1 MVDNVIFTIDVGTRK
16 MAAIVS
22 EKEEDG
28 RLKVI
33 GSSYRVHHDRALIDG
48 QVEDI
53 EETSKHI
60 RLIKEKLEE
69 RLGIKLTK
77 VNLAVAG
84 RGLKSIK
91 VKDGIDISGEEV
103 TADDMKQAVLQ
114 ALSSAQKQFPSAGL
128 VGYSINSYF
137 VDGYMTQNPKYR
149 IGRRLEVEIIA
160 TFLPE
165 QPVYALMK
173 SAELAGL
180 EVSFITLEPIAA
192 ITSTIPPEIRYFHLA
207 LVDIGGGTS
216 DISISKDGKIV
227 GYDVIPIAGDE
238 ITEAL
243 SNRYLLPF
251 TTAERIKIKLTADRE
266 VATRDILGNKVVI
279 TRDEYIETIRPVVDD
294 LTSQIAEKILS
305 LGGDTPRAVILVG
318 GGSRTP
324 LIREMLAE
332 KLSLPLERVGIRF
345 PMGRGFKILPR
356 RLSDPAWAVAVGTTL
371 LAAEHQGVP
380 LIKVTLNGIPI
391 SLFSLTSP
399 TVKEAMARLGL
410 SLKSFY
416 GKPSPGTVITVDDK
430 LVSFP
435 GMMGKPPK
443 ITVSGKEASLDTPLH
458 NGDDI
463 LIIKGENAP
472 IYIPTADEVI
482 NKVAPKVFIDGNPV
496 SIDFTLTDRENT
508 PVSEISDG
516 ETYHLQPR
524 TVEDLIISLQS
535 QYGKLI
541 PESELAPET
550 PLSQIQTIYLKTI
563 KKEHMENISE
573 TQDNMAT
580 DIIHIISSV
589 GNKDIPYTPGDIVA
603 SVLSKVPDMISALMS
618 EGKKITI
625 YINGTKAGY
634 SAPLKAGDTIE
645 LRLE

>member
-1 MVDNVIFTIDVGTRK
+1 MEDIIFTIDVGTRK
-16 MAAIVS
+16 MAAIVAQ
-22 EKEEDG
+22 KEENG
-28 RLKVI
+28 KLKVL

-53 EETSKHI
+53 EETAKHI
-60 RLIKEKLEE
+60 KLIKEKLEE
-69 RLGIKLTK
+69 RLGIKLNK

-91 VKDGIDISGEEV
+91 VKDGIDIVGEEV

-114 ALSSAQKQFPSAGL
+114 ALSTAQKQFPSAGL
-128 VGYSINSYF
+128 VGYSINNYLI
-137 VDGYMTQNPKYR
+137 DGYITHNPKYR
-149 IGRRLEVEIIA
+149 IGRKLEVEIIA

-251 TTAERIKIKLTADRE
+251 TTAERIKIKLSTE
-266 VATRDILGNKVVI
+266 KEISTRDILGNKVYI
-279 TRDEYIETIRPVVDD
+279 TKEEYIDTIKPVVDE

-305 LGGDTPRAVILVG
+305 LGGSAPRAVILVG

-324 LIREMLAE
+324 IIREMLAE

-356 RLSDPAWAVAVGTTL
+356 RLADPAWAVAVGTTL
-371 LAAEHQGVP
+371 LASEHQGVP

-410 SLKSFY
+410 SLKTFY
-416 GKPSPGTVITVDDK
+416 GKPSPGTVITVDEK

-435 GMMGKPPK
+435 GMMGKPPQ
-443 ITVSGKEASLDTPLH
+443 ITVSGQKASLDTYLS
-458 NGDDI
+458 NGDEI
-463 LIIKGENAP
+463 LIIKGEDAP
-472 IYIPTADEVI
+472 IYTPPIEEVLS
-482 NKVAPKVFIDGNPV
+482 KATPKVYIDEKQ
-496 SIDFTLTDRENT
+496 IDIPFQLRNREHL
-508 PVSEISDG
+508 PVSEIADG
-516 ETYHLQPR
+516 ENYLLYPS
-524 TVEDLIISLQS
+524 TVEELILFLEKE
-535 QYGKLI
+535 YGKLI
-541 PESELAPET
+541 PAKDISPDSKLVNLKEV
-550 PLSQIQTIYLKTI
+550 YLKSI
-563 KKEHMENISE
+563 K
-573 TQDNMAT
+573 DNLPDST
-580 DIIHIISSV
+580 EKPQERFSNVVHIISPV

-603 SVLSKVPDMISALMS
+603 SILSKVPNIISSLMS

-634 SAPLKAGDTIE
+634 SAPLQSGDTIE
-645 LRLE
+645 LKLE